1 MIRRVI
7 AAVLAVIL
15 AAVGIFLVLRYAQ
28 NADQRALEGMETDL
42 VYVALEPIAAGT
54 LASELGT
61 RVEAREI
68 PRRFQVAGALDN
80 LAELDGRLALN
91 DIAVGEQ
98 LQEDSW
104 LTPDELRTR
113 GTFEVPEEAQDLHQ
127 VTVPLGTARA
137 LGGNIAPGDTVGVF
151 MSFDATFE
159 RGLYVDS
166 DGQVRW
172 LEDGASA
179 ESAEEGGGESSGSLS
194 ISLTK
199 LAIEKVLVVG
209 VRGGYVPPSTP
220 TTSVDGDESEAEED
234 SGPSEQVL
242 VTLALTGDDAER
254 LVYAMEFGQVWL
266 SYEPDT
272 AEPDDDDVKVVQLPE
287 EAGDVLQ

>member
-1 MIRRVI
+1 M
-7 AAVLAVIL
+7 LAVIL